1 MPDQQ
6 KIATLLG
13 RTLTPAEIAA
23 FDDYLEIASTR
34 VEDLICISLTDLL
47 TELQVSAL
55 PSDLALVVARF
66 FGVISQ
72 ENQAQPQVQ
81 SKRVEDFSVT
91 YNTDADIFGACI
103 TQNMPTLAKYS
114 HCGCT
119 IRQGRTLR
127 EDARYYDRF

>member
-1 MPDQQ
+1 MPDQD
-6 KIATLLG
+6 KIAALLG
-13 RTLTPAEIAA
+13 RTLTTAELAA

-34 VEDLICISLTDLL
+34 VSDLICISLNDLM
-47 TELQVSAL
+47 TELQVNTL

-81 SKRVEDFSVT
+81 TKRVEDFSIT
-91 YNTDADIFGACI
+91 YNTDADIFSASI

-114 HCGCT
+114 HCGCA

-127 EDARYYDRF
+127 EDLRYYDRI